1 MPVIS
6 TDATP
11 TGLELRLTVASTAA
25 LRVPL
30 DVEITMVRTF
40 EPVPAT
46 FALKTSGPPAAGVV
60 IKAGRFS
67 KAVAGAEAE
76 LPSADTEIDAVV
88 APETAIVPAPAT
100 RICPPAK

>member
-1 MPVIS
+1 M
-6 TDATP
+6 
-11 TGLELRLTVASTAA
+11 ELRLTVASAAA

-60 IKAGRFS
+60 IKAERFS

-76 LPSADTEIDAVV
+76 LPSADTEIDAFV